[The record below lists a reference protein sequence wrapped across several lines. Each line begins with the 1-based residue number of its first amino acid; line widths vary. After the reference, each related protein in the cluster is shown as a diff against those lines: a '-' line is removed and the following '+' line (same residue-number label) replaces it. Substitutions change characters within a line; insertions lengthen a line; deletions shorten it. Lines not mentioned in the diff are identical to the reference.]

1 MQRCERLLAD
11 IRAFDDSGV
20 WASEGMKSCAHWLS
34 WRVGWGLAMAR
45 DRVRVARGLGEF
57 PATDAC
63 LGSGELSYSQVRAVL
78 RVATPENE
86 AMLLEIAR
94 LSTAEQLEQ
103 VAKKYA
109 SVQAHEHGASPR
121 DDRERRHVRKRVL
134 DDGMIRIEATLHPE
148 EAEMVWAMLDHAA
161 KRACARGASR
171 ERANRLPR

>member
-1 MQRCERLLAD
+1 
-11 IRAFDDSGV
+11 
-20 WASEGMKSCAHWLS
+20 
-34 WRVGWGLAMAR
+34 
-45 DRVRVARGLGEF
+45 
-57 PATDAC
+57 

-78 RVATPENE
+78 RVATPANE

-121 DDRERRHVRKRVL
+121 DDRERRHVRRRVM
-134 DDGMIRIEATLHPE
+134 DDGMIRIGATLHPE

-161 KRACARGASR
+161 KQCARSPVTREPGTGKPVTAVTAAQPQMGTAHRSPAS
-171 ERANRLPR
+171 RLPR